1 MTGLER
7 RKQLINNL
15 SESRPGDAAKLLLES
30 APELRGGLLLEI
42 PPGRAADILDELP
55 DDIAASAITALEPER
70 AALMVQEML
79 TDERVDLL
87 QALRSSDA
95 EAILEHIRHEDAV
108 VARKLLAYDKD
119 SAGGLMQAEFIAIRA
134 GMLAR
139 DVVHYLRANSDH
151 YADYPASYMYVVDK
165 VGRLEGVLSMRAL
178 VLCEAETPVISIKA
192 DDIVSAAASLPGQD
206 LLRLFNRFHF
216 LAIPVVDEDSK
227 LLGIVTQQDAMEFAE
242 EDADEEMLRLS
253 GIAGGDE
260 LRTMGFYRRSS
271 RRLSWLSV
279 NIVLNVLAA
288 SIIASYQE
296 TLEAAIVLAMFLP
309 IISDMSGCSGN
320 QAVAV
325 SIRELSLDRI
335 SPKSLLWVLRREVFI
350 GAFNGLALG
359 GLIGGIVWLWKG
371 DASLSIVLGTA
382 LWANTV
388 IAVMIGG
395 AVPLV
400 LKRFGWD
407 PALASS
413 PILTTLTDSSGF
425 FITLSLAAQT
435 FGATN

>member
-1 MTGLER
+1 MKVQIHR
-7 RKQLINNL
+7 QQLIDKL
-15 SESRPGDAAKLLLES
+15 SELRPGDAAKLLLDA
-30 APELRGGLLLEI
+30 APELRAGLLLEVS
-42 PPGRAADILDELP
+42 PGRAADLLDELP
-55 DDIAASAITALEPER
+55 DDIAASAVAALMPEQ
-70 AALMVQEML
+70 AALMVQEMQ
-79 TDERVDLL
+79 TDEAVDLL

-95 EAILEHIRHEDAV
+95 EAILKHVRHADAV
-108 VARKLLAYDKD
+108 VARKLLTYDED

-139 DVVHYLRANSDH
+139 EVVQYLRANSEH
-151 YADYPASYMYVVDK
+151 YADYPASYLYVVDE
-165 VGRLEGVLSMRAL
+165 VGRLDGVVSMRDL
-178 VLCEAETPVISIKA
+178 VLCEAETPVTSIKA
-192 DDIVSAAASLPGQD
+192 DDIVTAAASLPGQD
-206 LLRLFNRFHF
+206 LLRLFTRFHF

-260 LRTMGFYRRSS
+260 LRTMGFFHRTS

-279 NIVLNVLAA
+279 NAVLNVLAA
-288 SIIASYQE
+288 SIIASYQD
-296 TLEAAIVLAMFLP
+296 TLEAAIILAMFLP

-335 SPKSLLWVLRREVFI
+335 HPKSLLWVLRREVFV

-359 GLIGGIVWLWKG
+359 GLIGGIAWLWKG
-371 DASLSIVLGTA
+371 EASLAFVLGTA

-388 IAVMIGG
+388 LAVMIGG